1 MTQLTGGQGRG
12 IGGMSGRAAA
22 WLAWSLVVLSVVLL
36 VGGLSFALMTR
47 SSVPERPY
55 DGLVTL
61 SVLALAFS
69 VVGAIIASRQPRNA
83 IGWIFCSVG
92 VTIGFSSFAGD
103 YAEFWLASGFG
114 RGVLGETAAWFS
126 SWSWSILVYLPTSF
140 LLLLFPDGRLPSP
153 RWRPVAWCAVLGPIG
168 FLAGYTLEPGPL
180 EDFPQIMNPYGV
192 DSLILE
198 AVAVAGA
205 ILASAS
211 MVACA
216 VSLIVRMRRAGRA
229 ERQQIKWLA
238 YGGAL
243 AVGAVFVGGVISTWF
258 EDVGIS
264 LIIIGLL
271 GVPIFTG
278 VAIARYRL
286 YEIDIVINR
295 TLVYGALTAALV
307 AVYFGGVATL
317 QALLRALT
325 GQEQQPQLAIVVST
339 LAIAALFDPLRRRI
353 QSFIDRRFYRS
364 KYNARETLEAFSAK
378 LRDETD
384 LQALN
389 NELVSVVRETMEPSH
404 VSLWL
409 RPDPSLR
416 ITERPE

>member
-1 MTQLTGGQGRG
+1 MTQRTGGQDRRV
-12 IGGMSGRAAA
+12 GGMSGRAAA
-22 WLAWSLVVLSVVLL
+22 WLAWSLVVVSVVLL
-36 VGGLSFALMTR
+36 VGGISFALMTR
-47 SSVPERPY
+47 STVP
-55 DGLVTL
+55 DGSITL

-92 VTIGFSSFAGD
+92 VTIGLNSFAGD
-103 YAEFWLASGFG
+103 YAEYWLASGFG
-114 RGVLGETAAWFS
+114 MGALGESAAWFS
-126 SWSWSILVYLPTSF
+126 SWSWTLLVYIPTSF
-140 LLLLFPDGRLPSP
+140 LLLLSPDGRLPSP
-153 RWRPVAWCAVLGPIG
+153 RWRPVAWCAVLGLIG
-168 FLAGYTLEPGPL
+168 FLAGYVLVPGPL
-180 EDFPQIMNPYGV
+180 EDFPQILNPYGV
-192 DSLILE
+192 DSLMLE

-211 MVACA
+211 MVASA

-243 AVGAVFVGGVISTWF
+243 AVGTVFVGGVISVWIG
-258 EDVGIS
+258 EVGFALTS
-264 LIIIGLL
+264 LGLL

-286 YEIDIVINR
+286 YDIDIVINR

-307 AVYFGGVATL
+307 GVYFGGVATL
-317 QALLRALT
+317 QALLRALS

-339 LAIAALFDPLRRRI
+339 LAIAALFNPLRRRI

-364 KYNARETLEAFSAK
+364 KYDARKTLEAFSAK

-384 LQALN
+384 LEALSDD
-389 NELVSVVRETMEPSH
+389 LVGVVRETMQPAY